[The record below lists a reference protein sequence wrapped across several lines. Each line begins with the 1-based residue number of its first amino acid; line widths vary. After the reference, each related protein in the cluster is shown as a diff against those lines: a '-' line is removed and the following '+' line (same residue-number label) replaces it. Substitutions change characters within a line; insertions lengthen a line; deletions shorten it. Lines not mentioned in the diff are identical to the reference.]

1 MKGPIILLLLLTIWT
16 SSYGQD
22 GSDIRYIKVESVDN
36 ILIGEYVYFDFFNR
50 SFGGQAIDTITIN
63 IDDKHINFIEVRK
76 DDGYNNWFSQQS
88 LQAIDKIDGLTVR
101 ISKFKLD
108 QISSTAFQV
117 TMYIDFYDTDN
128 KILGKKSRQ
137 INYWFDK
144 DDIVEVL
151 VKSKQ

>member
-1 MKGPIILLLLLTIWT
+1 MKTSTLLLLLLTIWT

-22 GSDIRYIKVESVDN
+22 GSDIRYIKVEAVDN

-50 SFGGQAIDTITIN
+50 SFVGRAIDTITIN
-63 IDDKHINFIEVRK
+63 IDDNRINFIEVRN

-117 TMYIDFYDTDN
+117 TMYVDFYDTDN
-128 KILGKKSRQ
+128 KILGDKSRQ

-144 DDIVEVL
+144 NDIADVL